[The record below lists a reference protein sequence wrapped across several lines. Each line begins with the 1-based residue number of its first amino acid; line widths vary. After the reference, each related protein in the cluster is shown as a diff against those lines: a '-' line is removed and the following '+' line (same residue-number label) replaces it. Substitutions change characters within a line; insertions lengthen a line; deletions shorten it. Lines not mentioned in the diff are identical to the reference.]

1 MSGGRRSSERVIR
14 DDRLLD
20 AAGAGA
26 GALEQLVRS
35 GGATRDPLLALLAQ
49 WHDEVADGT
58 DLVLRPAVPPAE
70 VTDSPPAG
78 AVAGRRHNG
87 AHPTAGPDPAGA
99 LPAAP
104 DTPTTHTSTG
114 DVPTGVAARHVVG
127 ATRPPTPG
135 PDATRP
141 GGSGGPVSRRS
152 VGRRRRVSR
161 LGVAVSVAVLAA
173 VGLGGV
179 ALGAGDAGPGSPLW
193 PVTQA
198 FYPDRAASKMHQ
210 AAAQRDLD
218 DAQHAAAAGDTA
230 DARRYLDDAGAHLAH
245 VRPSA
250 EATRLR
256 QRAER
261 MRRKLDAAGTGEG
274 NALTTPTPSATAGN
288 GKGTG
293 NGKGNGKKATPTPN
307 GSAAGTNQGNQYG
320 PDASPSLDAASA
332 TPEPSESP
340 SPTPKPKKSKKK

>member
-26 GALEQLVRS
+26 GALEHLVRT

-49 WHDEVADGT
+49 WHDDVADGA
-58 DLVLRPAVPPAE
+58 DLVLRPAIPPAE
-70 VTDSPPAG
+70 VTDGPPAR
-78 AVAGRRHNG
+78 AVARRHDG
-87 AHPTAGPDPAGA
+87 AHPTAGPDPAGPTA
-99 LPAAP
+99 TAP
-104 DTPTTHTSTG
+104 DAGS
-114 DVPTGVAARHVVG
+114 
-127 ATRPPTPG
+127 TRPPAPG
-135 PDATRP
+135 RDATGPGRSRRP
-141 GGSGGPVSRRS
+141 G
-152 VGRRRRVSR
+152 GRRRRVSR

-198 FYPDRAASKMHQ
+198 FYPDRAASKVHQ

-218 DAQHAAAAGDTA
+218 DAQQAAAAGDTT

-245 VRPSA
+245 VQPSA
-250 EATRLR
+250 EATKLR

-261 MRRKLDAAGTGEG
+261 MRHKLDAAGGNEG
-274 NALTTPTPSATAGN
+274 DALTTPTPSASGDN
-288 GKGTG
+288 GKGSS
-293 NGKGNGKKATPTPN
+293 NGKGNGKKATPTPSGTATGQ
-307 GSAAGTNQGNQYG
+307 GSQYG
-320 PDASPSLDAASA
+320 PNSSPSLDAASA